1 MTNDTTGPIRR
12 EIPYAIMGAIIGV
25 IAGWSLFLS
34 TQKAE
39 PTAIDPPAIA
49 SVAMIAQR

>member
-1 MTNDTTGPIRR
+1 VSDRKISVIRR
-12 EIPYAIMGAIIGV
+12 ELPYALMGTIIGV